1 MTRLG
6 ENALHHATSELSWA
20 LGPRFDAVLKG
31 AQEILIYSR
40 IFQERAFPP
49 HGYFY
54 FAPNDFG
61 QTMKPEMLQG
71 EIGLH
76 PLNR

>member
-1 MTRLG
+1 MEKQALAQRGGRSKSGKEMLQ
-6 ENALHHATSELSWA
+6 ELVPNADSGG
-20 LGPRFDAVLKG
+20 GP
-31 AQEILIYSR
+31 
-40 IFQERAFPP
+40 FPP

-61 QTMKPEMLQG
+61 HTMKAEMLQG